1 MNLGDKVETITGVVQ
16 NTFGFY
22 TILPVTAAA
31 LKEAAPTD
39 YPPTNLVSSGD
50 CSSLKIAQY
59 NVENMNPKSSHLPT
73 IASQIVEILKSP
85 DLLYLQEIQDN
96 NGATNNGVTSAN
108 ETLSALISAI
118 ASYGGP
124 SYLFADIDPVDLTDG
139 GAPGGNIRTSYL
151 FNPAVLTLRPGAPVG
166 DALTPVSVIKNATS
180 KGPELTV
187 NPGRIDPTNPAWT
200 ASRKPLVAAFD
211 VKGASKPLFA
221 INVHFASKGGSSS
234 ITGDARPPINGG
246 IEDRIA
252 QANVYKTFVDSI
264 TAVDK
269 DAYIISA
276 GDFNE
281 FMGVEPIDIVLSAGS
296 GGQKE
301 ADDIVDIKDVERYSY
316 NYDMNCQQLDH
327 LVVSKGIWKRGK
339 SGKNA
344 GLKAYEHVHVN
355 TWAGRKQVS
364 DHDPAVGLVGVC

>member
-22 TILPVTAAA
+22 TILPLTAAV
-31 LKEAAPTD
+31 LKEAAPTE
-39 YPPTNLVSSGD
+39 YPPTSLISSGD
-50 CSSLKIAQY
+50 CSSLKIGQY

-73 IASQIVEILKSP
+73 IASHIVDILKSP

-96 NGATNNGVTSAN
+96 NGATNDGTTSAN
-108 ETLSALISAI
+108 ETLSTLISNI
-118 ASYGGP
+118 VSYGGP
-124 SYLFADIDPVDLTDG
+124 SYLFADIDPIDLTDG

-151 FNPAVLTLRPGAPVG
+151 FNPTVLTLRPGAPAG
-166 DALTPVSVIKNATS
+166 DALTGVAVVKDSTS
-180 KGPELTV
+180 KGPELTL

-200 ASRKPLVAAFD
+200 SSRKPLVAAFD

-234 ITGDARPPINGG
+234 IEGDARPPINGG

-252 QANVYKTFVDSI
+252 QANVYKSFVDSI
-264 TAVDK
+264 TAIDK

-281 FMGVEPIDIVLSAGS
+281 FTGVEPIDVVLSAA

-301 ADDIVDIKDVERYSY
+301 ADEVVGIKDEERYSY

-339 SGKNA
+339 NGKKA
-344 GLKAYEHVHVN
+344 GVKAYEHIHVN
-355 TWAGRKQVS
+355 TWAGRAQVS
-364 DHDPAVGLVGVC
+364 DHDPAVGLFGVC